1 MASKTSTTRAIRAAS
16 RAALAT
22 PRPSMPIP
30 QHRSFA
36 SISSHVHFPIL
47 APAPPAPSHSPV
59 TRRYVSSSGHAA
71 ADKIANRLQQMYAE
85 ARDEFEIAVE
95 STEAH
100 AVYAQS
106 DRDATRE
113 ELEKLKRAW
122 QEALFGPAEVVE
134 DLKKR
139 PIAQR
144 IRELENAL
152 EGLEKRGSAGL

>member
-1 MASKTSTTRAIRAAS
+1 
-16 RAALAT
+16 
-22 PRPSMPIP
+22 
-30 QHRSFA
+30 
-36 SISSHVHFPIL
+36 
-47 APAPPAPSHSPV
+47 
-59 TRRYVSSSGHAA
+59 
-71 ADKIANRLQQMYAE
+71 MYAE